1 MNKQNV
7 REIVGNSSEDYVASY
22 LTKQGW
28 KVFIP
33 RHKKGMAD
41 LVVYHEDLGCITYQV
56 KTLARQGGQHIA
68 SNDLVMEGVRPRI
81 VVKLKDKKRYYKDNG
96 IDWMVGVDPETHE
109 CFFYPLC
116 VYEKCGSQLTI
127 DTVKPVEH
135 PEAPELECFKDEND
149 IKTLEEILE

>member
-1 MNKQNV
+1 MNKKNAKQ
-7 REIVGNSSEDYVASY
+7 IVGNSSEDYVASF

-56 KTLARQGGQHIA
+56 KTLARQGGQHVA
-68 SNDLVMEGVRPRI
+68 ANDLVMEGVRPRI
-81 VVKLKDKKRYYKDNG
+81 VIKLKDGKRYYKDNG
-96 IDWMVGVDPETHE
+96 IDWMVGVNPETRE
-109 CFFYPLC
+109 CYFYPRS
-116 VYEKCGSQLTI
+116 VYENFGTQLTI
-127 DTVKPVEH
+127 DKVKPVEH

>member
-1 MNKQNV
+1 MNKKNAKQ
-7 REIVGNSSEDYVASY
+7 IVGNSSEDYVASF

-56 KTLARQGGQHIA
+56 KTLARQGGQHVA
-68 SNDLVMEGVRPRI
+68 ANDLVMEGVRPRI
-81 VVKLKDKKRYYKDNG
+81 VVKLKDGKRYYKDNG
-96 IDWMVGVDPETHE
+96 IDWMVGVNPETRE
-109 CFFYPLC
+109 CHFYPRS
-116 VYEKCGSQLTI
+116 VYENFGTQLTI